1 MPAVAPP
8 VTIPL
13 VPIVAAPVLLHTPP
27 VVASDKD
34 VVDPEHTL
42 TTPLIGVGVA
52 LDVAVVV
59 A

>member
-1 MPAVAPP
+1 
-8 VTIPL
+8 
-13 VPIVAAPVLLHTPP
+13 VPIVAAPVLLHIPP
-27 VVASDKD
+27 VVASDND

-42 TTPLIGVGVA
+42 TTPLIGVGDA